1 MGKISEALQKAGHAS
16 EDAGDSTDTRETPK
30 GGGGRPPETAS
41 PVRSAPAP
49 KPSQPEAQPG
59 LPPVDAKDLDPDLV
73 CYFKPQS
80 FEAEKIKI
88 LRTSILFPEQGVPPR
103 SILVTSAFPGEGK
116 TFIASNLAISI
127 AQGIEE
133 HVLLMDCDLRRSSV
147 HGRFGFGDVQG
158 LAEYLSR
165 GVPIDSL
172 LLKSAI
178 PKLSILPGGK
188 NVHNPAELLSS
199 RRMANLIDEVS
210 ARYPDRYVIIDSPPP
225 LLTAEANAIARKV
238 DGIVVVVKYGQTPR
252 KAVADMM
259 ENLGRDKIV
268 GVVLNWVEADSIK
281 YYGYSGNY
289 RYYYGK

>member
-1 MGKISEALQKAGHAS
+1 MGKISEALQKAGH
-16 EDAGDSTDTRETPK
+16 E
-30 GGGGRPPETAS
+30 PETTQVGEER
-41 PVRSAPAP
+41 PDPAP
-49 KPSQPEAQPG
+49 SKA
-59 LPPVDAKDLDPDLV
+59 PVHSAETATPMRPVPAADADAAAARSVSEKDLDPDLIS
-73 CYFKPQS
+73 YFKPQS

-116 TFIASNLAISI
+116 TFISSNLAISI

-147 HGRFGFGDVQG
+147 HQRFGFGQVPG
-158 LAEYLSR
+158 LAEYLAK

-172 LLKSAI
+172 LLKSPI
-178 PKLSILPGGK
+178 PKLSILPGGR

-238 DGIVVVVKYGQTPR
+238 DGIVVVVKYGHTPR

>member
-1 MGKISEALQKAGHAS
+1 MGKISEALQKAGHEPENS
-16 EDAGDSTDTRETPK
+16 EAGK
-30 GGGGRPPETAS
+30 GRPEPVGGKETAIPETAD
-41 PVRSAPAP
+41 PVRPVPHPVPAAAGQTAAARAA
-49 KPSQPEAQPG
+49 SE
-59 LPPVDAKDLDPDLV
+59 KDLDPDLIS
-73 CYFKPQS
+73 YFDPQS
-80 FEAEKIKI
+80 FAAEKIKI

-147 HGRFGFGDVQG
+147 HQRFGFGEVQG
-158 LAEYLSR
+158 LAEYLAK

-172 LLKSAI
+172 LLKPAI
-178 PKLSILPGGK
+178 PKLSILPGGH

-238 DGIVVVVKYGQTPR
+238 DGIVVVVKFGQTPR

-259 ENLGRDKIV
+259 ENLGRDKVV

-289 RYYYGK
+289 SYYYGK